1 MTAGMTATALTFC
14 TTIHSFIYFAWGVSC
29 GNKKKK
35 ISAGFTG
42 IGIILLSLSLR
53 RAHLIAVYSKKG

>member
-1 MTAGMTATALTFC
+1 MTAGIDCHGADVLHHYSLIYLFC
-14 TTIHSFIYFAWGVSC
+14 LGCQLW
-29 GNKKKK
+29 KQKKK

-53 RAHLIAVYSKKG
+53 HAHLIAVYSKKG